1 MVGTDMRM
9 EMVVSD
15 VPKHKKGCFGAR
27 APRRGERTLERVGDP
42 QEHSAARAQRLPE
55 VRHFF
60 CRCVGADL
68 RVQALLSH
76 SMFNSVR

>member
-42 QEHSAARAQRLPE
+42 QERTAPRM
-55 VRHFF
+55 
-60 CRCVGADL
+60 L
-68 RVQALLSH
+68 RGYLRFVTSFVDVLALI
-76 SMFNSVR
+76 